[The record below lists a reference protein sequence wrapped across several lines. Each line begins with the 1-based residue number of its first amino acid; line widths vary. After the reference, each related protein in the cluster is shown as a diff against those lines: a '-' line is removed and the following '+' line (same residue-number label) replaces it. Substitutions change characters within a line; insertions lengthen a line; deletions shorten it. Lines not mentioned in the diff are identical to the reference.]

1 MPDTAWLA
9 RLARHR
15 AHLERRHRL
24 GFANAKAKLKA
35 LAVTEMRAHNGELVT
50 PPKPVAVAPEISE
63 AEIRRE

>member
-9 RLARHR
+9 RLARHG

-35 LAVTEMRAHNGELVT
+35 LAVTGARNGESVT